1 MCQLH
6 RGYTEQE
13 STAARHQKLQFCN
26 RVLFSSCTHSL
37 IRKCSISH
45 LNARQHA
52 DAAGSEQRAAT
63 KRRDDAISDF
73 EPPTSSLNDERA
85 PTNVESFTTNREHR
99 TSNLEPRTSN
109 LETSNCEL
117 RIQTTN
123 HQPPTTNHQPKTHD
137 DQLRTLNDQRPSLKK
152 KDSSQRIVDS
162 STVHSSTVRP
172 STANVVAS
180 SLHCCIVV
188 ATARLASTAT
198 HCHPLNT

>member
-26 RVLFSSCTHSL
+26 RVLISSCTHSL

-99 TSNLEPRTSN
+99 TSNLE
-109 LETSNCEL
+109 TSNCEL

-123 HQPPTTNHQPKTHD
+123 HQPPTINYQRKTHD

-152 KDSSQRIVDS
+152 KILRNES
-162 STVHSSTVRP
+162 STVPQSTVPRLDHRP
-172 STANVVAS
+172 STSLRRRCIVAS
-180 SLHCCIVV
+180 LWPPR
-188 ATARLASTAT
+188 AWPALPPTAI
-198 HCHPLNT
+198 H